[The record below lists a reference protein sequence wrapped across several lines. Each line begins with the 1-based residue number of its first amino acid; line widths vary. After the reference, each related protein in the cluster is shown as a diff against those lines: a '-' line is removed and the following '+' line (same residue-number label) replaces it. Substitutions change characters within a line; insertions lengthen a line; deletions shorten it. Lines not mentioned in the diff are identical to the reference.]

1 MPNTILLLGR
11 TKEQLGEHETRQI
24 LHRYGEDVEF
34 VTTKPGTEEEHL
46 ADCKRIK
53 PDAVLLPSDMPI
65 FAKAVREGHEHIV
78 YASGRKSEWGL
89 YVVWNLVRYPF
100 RSFFRAFPAELAYF
114 NNRPK

>member
-1 MPNTILLLGR
+1 MPKTILLLGR
-11 TKEQLGEHETRQI
+11 TEDQLGEDETRK
-24 LHRYGEDVEF
+24 LKSRYGDDVLF

-46 ADCKRIK
+46 ADCQRIN

-65 FAKAVREGHEHIV
+65 FAKAIREGHEHIV

-100 RSFFRAFPAELAYF
+100 RSFMRYFPVELAYF
-114 NNRPK
+114 NNRPR